1 MHLLRHQSG
10 FSIIELSVAFA
21 VFVIL
26 GTFAAPSLKD
36 WQRTYMAKTAARDL
50 FSNLQ
55 SAKIGAVKENRQ
67 WRVAFNSSGAYSVLR
82 CLNTVCDGGTVNVDY
97 AIVKSVSF
105 AEAYQSEIQFLNPQS
120 STTQDKNPLIFLP
133 NGLADQNGFGFVY
146 LGHSTAQKYYRVGT
160 MSMAGSVVIQRW
172 NGSGWE

>member
-1 MHLLRHQSG
+1 MRLLRHQSG

-26 GTFAAPSLKD
+26 ATVSAPSLKD
-36 WQRTYMAKTAARDL
+36 WQRNYMTKSAARDL

-67 WRVAFNSSGAYSVLR
+67 WRVAFNSSGAYSVLK
-82 CLNTVCDGGTVNVDY
+82 CFTATCETGTADVDFEL
-97 AIVKSVSF
+97 VKSVSF
-105 AEAYQSEIQFLNPQS
+105 VEAYQNEIAFLNPQS
-120 STTQDKNPLIFLP
+120 STVQDKNPLIFLP
-133 NGLADQNGFGFVY
+133 NGLADQNGFGFIY
-146 LGHSTAQKYYRVGT
+146 LGHVTGKKYYRIGT
-160 MSMAGSVVIQRW
+160 LSMAGSVVIQRW